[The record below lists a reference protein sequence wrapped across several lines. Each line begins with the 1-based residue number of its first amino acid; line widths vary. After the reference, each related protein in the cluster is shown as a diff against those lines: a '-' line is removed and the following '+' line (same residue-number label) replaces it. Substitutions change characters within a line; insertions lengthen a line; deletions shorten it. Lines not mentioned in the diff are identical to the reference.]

1 MSTLYLVSIP
11 IGNSDDI
18 TLRALKVLKKTSV
31 LVCEDFKIGHRVI
44 KEYDLGKKELLIL
57 NEHSNESDIVNLLN
71 NYLLKGVDIALFS
84 DAGTP
89 VFADPGYNLVK
100 SSYSFGVE
108 VTPIVGASS
117 LMGAIAK
124 SDILLK
130 KFYFYGFLS
139 AKKELRAKE
148 LSNLKNFKDPIVLL
162 EAPYRL
168 SSLLEALKND
178 FDEKRY
184 INIITNLT
192 MENESI
198 IKGSIK
204 TVWEYFQK
212 NPFKGEFVV
221 IIEPKQ

>member
-1 MSTLYLVSIP
+1 MTNLYLVSVP

-18 TLRALKVLKKTSV
+18 TLRALKILKNTSV
-31 LVCEDFKIGHRVI
+31 LVCEDFKIGRRII
-44 KEYDLGKKELLIL
+44 KEYELGDKELLLL
-57 NEHSNESDIVNLLN
+57 NEHSNQSDIINLLD

-89 VFADPGYNLVK
+89 VFADPGYGLVK
-100 SSYSFGVE
+100 SSYSFGINV
-108 VTPIVGASS
+108 VPIVGASS

-139 AKKELRAKE
+139 AKKEIRAKE
-148 LSNLKNFKDPIVLL
+148 LLSLKSFKEPIILL

-184 INIITNLT
+184 INVITNIT
-192 MENESI
+192 MKNESI
-198 IKGSIK
+198 VKGSIK
-204 TVWEYFQK
+204 SVWDYFQK

-221 IIEPKQ
+221 IIDSK